1 MKDKRK
7 NKSSEKEYDEIE
19 VYVRDNENTKSTK
32 KTKKKSKRDKKED
45 KKKNKKHTLRKVLLT
60 LLLIII
66 VIGIIFFIHVQ
77 KNGGGLKGIVT
88 TVIGSSA
95 EKEKELQDIYL
106 LVMGKSENMTDTIMV
121 VKYSAKNQSASMLSI
136 PRDTF
141 TGDDEKRARA
151 SDKINSKYINGGA
164 QDTLKEVNELTGL
177 NIRYYLI
184 VDTKAL
190 RDLVDAIGGV
200 EFDVPIDMDYDDV
213 TQALHIHVKK
223 GLQLLNGEQAEGVV
237 RFRHNNNYTS
247 YPVSYGDNDLGR
259 MRTQREFLKILL
271 KQLMKPTNITKINNL
286 LKIAQ
291 EEVETN
297 IDWNTAK
304 GYVPSL
310 FGFDTNHL
318 VTNALPGEPKYA
330 NGVAV
335 FIASQSKTKDL
346 VNTMFLQVVDNTEK
360 TTEGADT
367 DTNTTSTNT
376 TKSTTSTTS
385 TTLKP
390 KSSISLQLINGTG
403 SKKKFEA
410 AKVQFKNQ
418 GYKIQSE
425 ATTTPIDKTIIIN
438 RKELSRED
446 VEAVKS
452 LLGTGKITEGKTSE
466 KNNITVIIGKDY

>member
-32 KTKKKSKRDKKED
+32 KTKRDKKED

-271 KQLMKPTNITKINNL
+271 KQLMKPANITKINNL

-310 FGFDTNHL
+310 FGFNTNNL
-318 VTNALPGEPKYA
+318 VTNALPGEAKYA

-335 FIASQSKTKDL
+335 FIANPIKTKEL
-346 VNTMFLQVVDNTEK
+346 INTMFLQVVNNTEQNEE
-360 TTEGADT
+360 TTDT
-367 DTNTTSTNT
+367 DTNTTKNSTKNEI
-376 TKSTTSTTS
+376 TTSS

-403 SKKKFEA
+403 SKKRFEA
-410 AKVQFKNQ
+410 AKTQLKAQ
-418 GYKIQSE
+418 GYKIQGE
-425 ATTTPIDKTIIIN
+425 AQTTPIDKTIIIN
-438 RKELSRED
+438 RKDLNTED

-452 LLGTGKITEGKTSE
+452 LLGTGKIAAGKTSE
-466 KNNITVIIGKDY
+466 KNSITILIGKDY

>member
-45 KKKNKKHTLRKVLLT
+45 KKKNKRHTLRKVLLT

-271 KQLMKPTNITKINNL
+271 KQLMKPANITKINNL

-310 FGFDTNHL
+310 FGFNTNNL
-318 VTNALPGEPKYA
+318 VTNALPGEAKYA

-335 FIASQSKTKDL
+335 FIANPIKTKEL
-346 VNTMFLQVVDNTEK
+346 INTMFLQIVNNTEQNEE
-360 TTEGADT
+360 TTDT
-367 DTNTTSTNT
+367 DTNTTKNSTKNEI
-376 TKSTTSTTS
+376 TTSS

-403 SKKKFEA
+403 SKKRFEA
-410 AKVQFKNQ
+410 AKTQLKAQ
-418 GYKIQSE
+418 GYKIQGE
-425 ATTTPIDKTIIIN
+425 AQTTPIDKTIIIN
-438 RKELSRED
+438 RKDLNTDD

-452 LLGTGKITEGKTSE
+452 LLGTGKIAVGKTSE
-466 KNNITVIIGKDY
+466 KNSITILIGKDY

>member
-271 KQLMKPTNITKINNL
+271 KQLMKPANITKINNL

-310 FGFDTNHL
+310 FGFNTNNL
-318 VTNALPGEPKYA
+318 VTNALPGEAKYA

-335 FIASQSKTKDL
+335 FIANPIKTKEL
-346 VNTMFLQVVDNTEK
+346 INTMFLQVVNNTEQNEE
-360 TTEGADT
+360 TTDT
-367 DTNTTSTNT
+367 DTNTTKNSTKNEI
-376 TKSTTSTTS
+376 TTSS

-403 SKKKFEA
+403 SKKRFEA
-410 AKVQFKNQ
+410 AKTQLKAQ
-418 GYKIQSE
+418 GYKIQGE
-425 ATTTPIDKTIIIN
+425 AQTTPIDKTIIIN
-438 RKELSRED
+438 RKDLNTED

-452 LLGTGKITEGKTSE
+452 LLGTGKIAAGKTSE
-466 KNNITVIIGKDY
+466 KNSITILIGKDY

>member
-271 KQLMKPTNITKINNL
+271 KQLMKPANITKINNL

-310 FGFDTNHL
+310 FGFNTNNL
-318 VTNALPGEPKYA
+318 VTNALPGEAKYA

-335 FIASQSKTKDL
+335 FIANPIKTKEL
-346 VNTMFLQVVDNTEK
+346 INTMFLQIVNNTEQNEE
-360 TTEGADT
+360 TTDT
-367 DTNTTSTNT
+367 DTNTTKNSTKNEI
-376 TKSTTSTTS
+376 TTSS

-403 SKKKFEA
+403 SKKRFEA
-410 AKVQFKNQ
+410 AKTQLKAQ
-418 GYKIQSE
+418 GYKIQGE
-425 ATTTPIDKTIIIN
+425 AQTTPIDKTIIIN
-438 RKELSRED
+438 RKDLNTED

-452 LLGTGKITEGKTSE
+452 LLGTGKIAAGKTSE
-466 KNNITVIIGKDY
+466 KNSITILIGKDY

>member
-32 KTKKKSKRDKKED
+32 KTKKKSRRDKKED

-141 TGDDEKRARA
+141 TGDDEKKARA

-310 FGFDTNHL
+310 FGFNTNNL
-318 VTNALPGEPKYA
+318 VTNALPGEAKYA

-335 FIASQSKTKDL
+335 FIANPIKTKEL
-346 VNTMFLQVVDNTEK
+346 INTMFLQVVNNTEQ
-360 TTEGADT
+360 TEETT
-367 DTNTTSTNT
+367 DTYTNT
-376 TKSTTSTTS
+376 TKNSTKNEITTSS

-403 SKKKFEA
+403 SKKRFEA
-410 AKVQFKNQ
+410 AKTQLKAQ
-418 GYKIQSE
+418 GYKIKGE
-425 ATTTPIDKTIIIN
+425 AQTTPIDKTIIIN
-438 RKELSRED
+438 RKDLNTED

-452 LLGTGKITEGKTSE
+452 LLGTGKIAAGKTSE
-466 KNNITVIIGKDY
+466 KNSITILIGKDY

>member
-310 FGFDTNHL
+310 FGFNTNNL
-318 VTNALPGEPKYA
+318 VTNALPGEAKYA

-335 FIASQSKTKDL
+335 FIANPIKTKEL
-346 VNTMFLQVVDNTEK
+346 INTMFLQVVNNTEQNEEK
-360 TTEGADT
+360 T
-367 DTNTTSTNT
+367 DTYTNT
-376 TKSTTSTTS
+376 TKNSTKNEITTSS

-390 KSSISLQLINGTG
+390 KSSISLQLINATG
-403 SKKKFEA
+403 SKKRFEA
-410 AKVQFKNQ
+410 AKAQLKAQ
-418 GYKIQSE
+418 GYKIQGE
-425 ATTTPIDKTIIIN
+425 AQTTPIDKTIIIN
-438 RKELSRED
+438 RKDLNTED

-452 LLGTGKITEGKTSE
+452 LLGTGKIAVGKTSE
-466 KNNITVIIGKDY
+466 KNSITILIGKDY

>member
-32 KTKKKSKRDKKED
+32 KTKKKSRRDKKED

-141 TGDDEKRARA
+141 TGDDEKKARA

-190 RDLVDAIGGV
+190 RDLVDAIGGI

-271 KQLMKPTNITKINNL
+271 KQLMKPANITKINNL

-310 FGFDTNHL
+310 FGFNTNNL
-318 VTNALPGEPKYA
+318 VTNALPGEAKYA

-335 FIASQSKTKDL
+335 FIANPIKTKEL
-346 VNTMFLQVVDNTEK
+346 INTMFLQVVNNTEQNEE
-360 TTEGADT
+360 TT
-367 DTNTTSTNT
+367 DTYTNT
-376 TKSTTSTTS
+376 TKNSTKNEITTSS

-403 SKKKFEA
+403 SKKRFEA
-410 AKVQFKNQ
+410 AKTQLKAQ
-418 GYKIQSE
+418 GYKIQGESQ
-425 ATTTPIDKTIIIN
+425 TTPIDKTIIIN
-438 RKELSRED
+438 RKDLNTED

-452 LLGTGKITEGKTSE
+452 LLGTGKIAAGKTSE
-466 KNNITVIIGKDY
+466 KNSITILIGKDY

>member
-259 MRTQREFLKILL
+259 MRTQREFLKTLL
-271 KQLMKPTNITKINNL
+271 KQLMKPANITKINNL

-310 FGFDTNHL
+310 FGFNTNNL
-318 VTNALPGEPKYA
+318 VTNALPGEAKYA

-335 FIASQSKTKDL
+335 FIANPIKTKEL
-346 VNTMFLQVVDNTEK
+346 INTMFLQVVNNTEQNEE
-360 TTEGADT
+360 TTDT
-367 DTNTTSTNT
+367 DTNTAKNSTKNEI
-376 TKSTTSTTS
+376 TTSS

-403 SKKKFEA
+403 SKKRFEA
-410 AKVQFKNQ
+410 AKTQLKAQ
-418 GYKIQSE
+418 GYKIQGE
-425 ATTTPIDKTIIIN
+425 AQTTPIDKTIIIN
-438 RKELSRED
+438 RKDLNTED

-452 LLGTGKITEGKTSE
+452 LLGIGKIAVGKTSE
-466 KNNITVIIGKDY
+466 KNSITILIGKDY

>member
-271 KQLMKPTNITKINNL
+271 KQLMKPANITKINNL

-310 FGFDTNHL
+310 FGFNTNNL
-318 VTNALPGEPKYA
+318 VTNALPGEAKYA

-335 FIASQSKTKDL
+335 FIANPIKTKEL
-346 VNTMFLQVVDNTEK
+346 INTMFLQVVNNTEQNEE
-360 TTEGADT
+360 TNDT
-367 DTNTTSTNT
+367 DTNTTKNSTKNEI
-376 TKSTTSTTS
+376 TTSS

-403 SKKKFEA
+403 SKKRFEA
-410 AKVQFKNQ
+410 AKTQLKAQ
-418 GYKIQSE
+418 GYKIQGE
-425 ATTTPIDKTIIIN
+425 AQTTPIDKTIIIN
-438 RKELSRED
+438 RKDLNTED

-452 LLGTGKITEGKTSE
+452 LLGIGKIAVGKTSE
-466 KNNITVIIGKDY
+466 KNSITILIGKDY

>member
-151 SDKINSKYINGGA
+151 SDKINSKYINGRA

-310 FGFDTNHL
+310 FGFNTNNL
-318 VTNALPGEPKYA
+318 VTNALPGEAKYA

-335 FIASQSKTKDL
+335 FIANPIKTKEL
-346 VNTMFLQVVDNTEK
+346 INTMFLQVVNNTEQNEE
-360 TTEGADT
+360 TTDT
-367 DTNTTSTNT
+367 DTNTTKNSTKNEI
-376 TKSTTSTTS
+376 TTSS

-403 SKKKFEA
+403 SKKRFEA
-410 AKVQFKNQ
+410 AKTQLKAQ
-418 GYKIQSE
+418 GYKIQGE
-425 ATTTPIDKTIIIN
+425 AQTTPIDKTIIIN
-438 RKELSRED
+438 RKDLNTED

-452 LLGTGKITEGKTSE
+452 LLGTGKIAVGKTSE
-466 KNNITVIIGKDY
+466 KNSITILIGKDY

>member
-271 KQLMKPTNITKINNL
+271 KQLMKPANITKINNL

-310 FGFDTNHL
+310 FGFNTNNL
-318 VTNALPGEPKYA
+318 VTNALPGEAKYA

-335 FIASQSKTKDL
+335 FIANPIKTKEL
-346 VNTMFLQVVDNTEK
+346 INTMFLQVVNNTEQNEE
-360 TTEGADT
+360 TTDT
-367 DTNTTSTNT
+367 DTNTTKNR
-376 TKSTTSTTS
+376 TKNEITTSS

-403 SKKKFEA
+403 SKKRFEA
-410 AKVQFKNQ
+410 AKTQLKSQ
-418 GYKIQSE
+418 GYKIQGE
-425 ATTTPIDKTIIIN
+425 AQTTPIDKTIIIN
-438 RKELSRED
+438 RKDLNTED

-452 LLGTGKITEGKTSE
+452 LLGTGKIAVGKTSE
-466 KNNITVIIGKDY
+466 KNSITILIGKDY

>member
-19 VYVRDNENTKSTK
+19 VYVRDNENTRSTK

-184 VDTKAL
+184 IDTKAL

-271 KQLMKPTNITKINNL
+271 KQLMKPANITKINNL

-310 FGFDTNHL
+310 FGFNTNNL
-318 VTNALPGEPKYA
+318 VTNALPGEAKYA

-335 FIASQSKTKDL
+335 FIANPIKTKEL
-346 VNTMFLQVVDNTEK
+346 INTMFLQVVNNTEQNGE
-360 TTEGADT
+360 TTDT
-367 DTNTTSTNT
+367 DTNTTKNSTKNEI
-376 TKSTTSTTS
+376 TTSS

-403 SKKKFEA
+403 SKKRFEA
-410 AKVQFKNQ
+410 AKTQLKAQ
-418 GYKIQSE
+418 GYKIQGE
-425 ATTTPIDKTIIIN
+425 AQTTPIDKTIIIN
-438 RKELSRED
+438 RKDLNTED

-452 LLGTGKITEGKTSE
+452 LLGTGKIAVGKTSE
-466 KNNITVIIGKDY
+466 KNSITILIGKDY

>member
-66 VIGIIFFIHVQ
+66 VIGIIFFIHIQ

-271 KQLMKPTNITKINNL
+271 KQLMKPANITKINNL

-310 FGFDTNHL
+310 FGFNTNNL
-318 VTNALPGEPKYA
+318 VTNALPGEAKYA

-335 FIASQSKTKDL
+335 FIANPIKTKEL
-346 VNTMFLQVVDNTEK
+346 INTMFLQVVNNTEQNEE
-360 TTEGADT
+360 TT
-367 DTNTTSTNT
+367 DTETNT
-376 TKSTTSTTS
+376 TKNSTKNEITTSS

-403 SKKKFEA
+403 SKKRFEA
-410 AKVQFKNQ
+410 AKTQLKAQ
-418 GYKIQSE
+418 GYKIQGE
-425 ATTTPIDKTIIIN
+425 AQTTPIDKTIIIN
-438 RKELSRED
+438 RKDLNTED

-452 LLGTGKITEGKTSE
+452 LLGTGKIAVGKTSE
-466 KNNITVIIGKDY
+466 KNSITILIGKDY

>member
-19 VYVRDNENTKSTK
+19 VYVRDKENTKSTK

-271 KQLMKPTNITKINNL
+271 KQLMKPANITKINNL

-310 FGFDTNHL
+310 FGFNTNNL
-318 VTNALPGEPKYA
+318 VTNALPGEAKYA

-335 FIASQSKTKDL
+335 FIANPIKTKEL
-346 VNTMFLQVVDNTEK
+346 INTMFLQVVNNTEQNEE
-360 TTEGADT
+360 TTDT
-367 DTNTTSTNT
+367 DTNTTKNSTKNEI
-376 TKSTTSTTS
+376 TTSS

-403 SKKKFEA
+403 SKKRFEA
-410 AKVQFKNQ
+410 AKTQLKAQ
-418 GYKIQSE
+418 GYKIQGE
-425 ATTTPIDKTIIIN
+425 AQTTPIDKTIIIN
-438 RKELSRED
+438 RKDLNTED

-452 LLGTGKITEGKTSE
+452 LLGTGKIAVGKTSE
-466 KNNITVIIGKDY
+466 KNSITILIGKDY

>member
-271 KQLMKPTNITKINNL
+271 KQLMKPANITKINNL

-310 FGFDTNHL
+310 FGFNTNNL
-318 VTNALPGEPKYA
+318 VTNALPGEAKYA

-335 FIASQSKTKDL
+335 FIANPIKTKEL
-346 VNTMFLQVVDNTEK
+346 INTMFLQVVNNTEQNEE
-360 TTEGADT
+360 TTDT
-367 DTNTTSTNT
+367 DTNTTKN
-376 TKSTTSTTS
+376 
-385 TTLKP
+385 
-390 KSSISLQLINGTG
+390 SSPS
-403 SKKKFEA
+403 SK
-410 AKVQFKNQ
+410 
-418 GYKIQSE
+418 
-425 ATTTPIDKTIIIN
+425 
-438 RKELSRED
+438 
-446 VEAVKS
+446 
-452 LLGTGKITEGKTSE
+452 
-466 KNNITVIIGKDY
+466 

>member
-271 KQLMKPTNITKINNL
+271 KQLMKPANITKINNL

-304 GYVPSL
+304 GYVPLL
-310 FGFDTNHL
+310 FGFNTNNL
-318 VTNALPGEPKYA
+318 VTNALPGEAKYA

-335 FIASQSKTKDL
+335 FIANPIKTKEL
-346 VNTMFLQVVDNTEK
+346 INTMFLQVVNNTEQNEE
-360 TTEGADT
+360 TTDT
-367 DTNTTSTNT
+367 DTNTTKNSTKNEI
-376 TKSTTSTTS
+376 TTSS

-403 SKKKFEA
+403 SKKRFEA
-410 AKVQFKNQ
+410 AKTQLKAQ
-418 GYKIQSE
+418 GYKIQGE
-425 ATTTPIDKTIIIN
+425 AQTTPIDKTIIIN
-438 RKELSRED
+438 RKDLNTED

-452 LLGTGKITEGKTSE
+452 LLGTGKIAAGKTSE
-466 KNNITVIIGKDY
+466 KNSITILIGKDY

>member
-190 RDLVDAIGGV
+190 RDLVDVIGGV

-271 KQLMKPTNITKINNL
+271 KQLMKPANITKINNL

-310 FGFDTNHL
+310 FGFNTNNL
-318 VTNALPGEPKYA
+318 VTNALPGEAKYA

-335 FIASQSKTKDL
+335 FIANPIKTKEL
-346 VNTMFLQVVDNTEK
+346 INTMFLQVVNNTEQNEE
-360 TTEGADT
+360 TTDT
-367 DTNTTSTNT
+367 DTNTTKNSTKNEI
-376 TKSTTSTTS
+376 TTSS

-403 SKKKFEA
+403 SKKRFEA
-410 AKVQFKNQ
+410 AKTQLKAQ
-418 GYKIQSE
+418 GYKIQGE
-425 ATTTPIDKTIIIN
+425 AQTTPIDKTIIIN
-438 RKELSRED
+438 RKDLNTED

-452 LLGTGKITEGKTSE
+452 LLGTGKIAVGKTSE
-466 KNNITVIIGKDY
+466 KNSITILIGKDY

>member
-271 KQLMKPTNITKINNL
+271 KQLMKPANITKINNL

-304 GYVPSL
+304 GYVPLL
-310 FGFDTNHL
+310 FGFNTNNL
-318 VTNALPGEPKYA
+318 VTNALPGEAKYA

-335 FIASQSKTKDL
+335 FIANPIKTKEL
-346 VNTMFLQVVDNTEK
+346 INTMFLQVVNNTEQNEE
-360 TTEGADT
+360 TTDT
-367 DTNTTSTNT
+367 DTNTTKNSTKNEI
-376 TKSTTSTTS
+376 TTSS

-403 SKKKFEA
+403 SKKRFEA
-410 AKVQFKNQ
+410 AKTQLKAQ
-418 GYKIQSE
+418 GYKIQGE
-425 ATTTPIDKTIIIN
+425 AQTTPIDKTIIIN
-438 RKELSRED
+438 RKDLNTED

-452 LLGTGKITEGKTSE
+452 LLGTGKIAVGKTSE
-466 KNNITVIIGKDY
+466 KNSITILIGKDY

>member
-19 VYVRDNENTKSTK
+19 VYVRDNENTRSTK

-271 KQLMKPTNITKINNL
+271 KQLMKPANITKINNL

-310 FGFDTNHL
+310 FGFNTNNL
-318 VTNALPGEPKYA
+318 VTNALPGEAKYA

-335 FIASQSKTKDL
+335 FIANPIKTKEL
-346 VNTMFLQVVDNTEK
+346 INTMFLQIVNNTEQNEE
-360 TTEGADT
+360 TTDT
-367 DTNTTSTNT
+367 DTNTTKNSTKNEI
-376 TKSTTSTTS
+376 TTSS

-403 SKKKFEA
+403 SKKRFEA
-410 AKVQFKNQ
+410 AKTQLKAQ
-418 GYKIQSE
+418 GYKIQGE
-425 ATTTPIDKTIIIN
+425 AQTTPIDKTIIIN
-438 RKELSRED
+438 RKDLNTED

-452 LLGTGKITEGKTSE
+452 LLGTGKIAVGKTSE
-466 KNNITVIIGKDY
+466 KNSITILIGKDY

>member
-310 FGFDTNHL
+310 FGFNTNNL
-318 VTNALPGEPKYA
+318 VTNALPGEAKYA

-335 FIASQSKTKDL
+335 FIANPIKTKEL
-346 VNTMFLQVVDNTEK
+346 INTMFLQVVNNTEQNEE
-360 TTEGADT
+360 TT
-367 DTNTTSTNT
+367 DTYTNT
-376 TKSTTSTTS
+376 TKNSTKNEITTSS

-403 SKKKFEA
+403 SKKRFEA
-410 AKVQFKNQ
+410 AKTQLKAQ
-418 GYKIQSE
+418 GYKIQGE
-425 ATTTPIDKTIIIN
+425 AQTTPIDKTIIIN
-438 RKELSRED
+438 RKDLNTED

-452 LLGTGKITEGKTSE
+452 LLGTGKIAVGKTSE
-466 KNNITVIIGKDY
+466 KNSITILIGKDY

>member
-19 VYVRDNENTKSTK
+19 VYVRDNENTRSTK

-223 GLQLLNGEQAEGVV
+223 GLQPLNGEQAEGVV

-271 KQLMKPTNITKINNL
+271 KQLMKPANITKINNL

-310 FGFDTNHL
+310 FGFNTNNL
-318 VTNALPGEPKYA
+318 VTNALPGEAKYA

-335 FIASQSKTKDL
+335 FIANPIKTKEL
-346 VNTMFLQVVDNTEK
+346 INTMFLQVVNNTEQNEE
-360 TTEGADT
+360 TT
-367 DTNTTSTNT
+367 DTYTNT
-376 TKSTTSTTS
+376 TKNSTKNEITTSS

-403 SKKKFEA
+403 SKKRFEA
-410 AKVQFKNQ
+410 AKTQLKAQ
-418 GYKIQSE
+418 GYKIQGE
-425 ATTTPIDKTIIIN
+425 AQTTPIDKTIIIN
-438 RKELSRED
+438 RKDLNTED

-452 LLGTGKITEGKTSE
+452 LLGTGKIAVGKTSE
-466 KNNITVIIGKDY
+466 KNSITILIGKDY

>member
-271 KQLMKPTNITKINNL
+271 KQLMKPANITKINNL

-310 FGFDTNHL
+310 FGFNTNNL
-318 VTNALPGEPKYA
+318 VTNALPGEAKYA

-335 FIASQSKTKDL
+335 FIANPIKTKEL
-346 VNTMFLQVVDNTEK
+346 INTMFLQVVNNTEQNEEK
-360 TTEGADT
+360 T
-367 DTNTTSTNT
+367 DTYTNT
-376 TKSTTSTTS
+376 TKNSRKNEITTSS

-390 KSSISLQLINGTG
+390 KSSISLQLINATG
-403 SKKKFEA
+403 SKKRFEA
-410 AKVQFKNQ
+410 AKAQLKAQ
-418 GYKIQSE
+418 GYKIQGE
-425 ATTTPIDKTIIIN
+425 AQTTPIDKTIIIN
-438 RKELSRED
+438 RKDLNTED

-452 LLGTGKITEGKTSE
+452 LLGTGKIAAGKTSE
-466 KNNITVIIGKDY
+466 KNSITILIGKDY

>member
-271 KQLMKPTNITKINNL
+271 KQLMKPANITKINNL

-310 FGFDTNHL
+310 FGFNTNNL
-318 VTNALPGEPKYA
+318 VTNALPGEAKYA

-335 FIASQSKTKDL
+335 FIANPIKTKEL
-346 VNTMFLQVVDNTEK
+346 INTMFLQVVNNTEQNEE
-360 TTEGADT
+360 TT
-367 DTNTTSTNT
+367 DTYTNT
-376 TKSTTSTTS
+376 TKNSTKNEITTSS

-390 KSSISLQLINGTG
+390 KSSISLQLINATG
-403 SKKKFEA
+403 SKKRFEA
-410 AKVQFKNQ
+410 AKAQLKAQ
-418 GYKIQSE
+418 GYKIQGE
-425 ATTTPIDKTIIIN
+425 AQTTPIDKTIIIN
-438 RKELSRED
+438 RKDLNTED

-452 LLGTGKITEGKTSE
+452 LLGTGKIAVGKTSE
-466 KNNITVIIGKDY
+466 KNSITILIGKDY

>member
-310 FGFDTNHL
+310 FGFNTNNL
-318 VTNALPGEPKYA
+318 VTNALPGEAKYA

-335 FIASQSKTKDL
+335 FIANPIKTKEL
-346 VNTMFLQVVDNTEK
+346 INTMFLQVVNNTEQNEE
-360 TTEGADT
+360 TT
-367 DTNTTSTNT
+367 DTYTNT
-376 TKSTTSTTS
+376 TKNSPKNEITTSS

-390 KSSISLQLINGTG
+390 KSSISLQLINATG
-403 SKKKFEA
+403 SKKRFEA
-410 AKVQFKNQ
+410 AKAQLKAQ
-418 GYKIQSE
+418 GYKIQGE
-425 ATTTPIDKTIIIN
+425 AQTTPIDKTIIIN
-438 RKELSRED
+438 RKDLNTED

-452 LLGTGKITEGKTSE
+452 LLGTGKIAVGKTSE
-466 KNNITVIIGKDY
+466 KNSITILIGKDY

>member
-19 VYVRDNENTKSTK
+19 VYVRDNENTRSTK
-32 KTKKKSKRDKKED
+32 KTKKKSKSDKKED

-271 KQLMKPTNITKINNL
+271 KQLMKPANITKINNL

-310 FGFDTNHL
+310 FGFNTNNL
-318 VTNALPGEPKYA
+318 VTNALPGEAKYA

-335 FIASQSKTKDL
+335 FIANPIKTKEL
-346 VNTMFLQVVDNTEK
+346 INTMFLQVVNNTEQNEE
-360 TTEGADT
+360 TTDT
-367 DTNTTSTNT
+367 DTNTTKNSTKNEI
-376 TKSTTSTTS
+376 TTSS

-403 SKKKFEA
+403 SKKRFEA
-410 AKVQFKNQ
+410 AKTQLKSQ
-418 GYKIQSE
+418 GYKIQGE
-425 ATTTPIDKTIIIN
+425 AQTTPIDKTIIIN
-438 RKELSRED
+438 RKDLNTED

-452 LLGTGKITEGKTSE
+452 LLGTGKIAVGKTSE
-466 KNNITVIIGKDY
+466 KNSITILIGKDY

>member
-45 KKKNKKHTLRKVLLT
+45 KKKNRKHTLRKVLLT

-310 FGFDTNHL
+310 FGFNTNNL
-318 VTNALPGEPKYA
+318 VTNALPGEAKYA

-335 FIASQSKTKDL
+335 FIANPIKTKEL
-346 VNTMFLQVVDNTEK
+346 INTMFLQVVNNTEQNEE
-360 TTEGADT
+360 TADT
-367 DTNTTSTNT
+367 YTNT
-376 TKSTTSTTS
+376 TKNSTKNEITTSS

-403 SKKKFEA
+403 SKKRFEA
-410 AKVQFKNQ
+410 AKTQLKSQ
-418 GYKIQSE
+418 GYKIQGE
-425 ATTTPIDKTIIIN
+425 AQTTPIDKTIIIN
-438 RKELSRED
+438 RKDLNTED

-452 LLGTGKITEGKTSE
+452 LLGTGKIAVGKTSE
-466 KNNITVIIGKDY
+466 KNSITILIGKDY